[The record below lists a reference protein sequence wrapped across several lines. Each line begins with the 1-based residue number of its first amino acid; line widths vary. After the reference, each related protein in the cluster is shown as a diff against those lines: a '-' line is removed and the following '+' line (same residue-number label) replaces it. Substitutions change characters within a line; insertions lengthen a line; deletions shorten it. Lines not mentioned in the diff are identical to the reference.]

1 MNVPYRQERHE
12 LPMVGLVVGLAAI
25 TAVIYLMMGW
35 DWLGVGDLT
44 AEEGPSGIIY
54 VAAGSYLV
62 GGLLILLRRRWLWVM
77 GAVINALVILFFFSM
92 YQERPAVLL
101 SPGGIVSKAAQI
113 LLEVGLIYLIVTDW
127 LRSRRK
133 SRGQAE

>member
-1 MNVPYRQERHE
+1 M
-12 LPMVGLVVGLAAI
+12 AAA
-25 TAVIYLMMGW
+25 TAVIYLMM
-35 DWLGVGDLT
+35 DWNWLSVGDLGLD
-44 AEEGPSGIIY
+44 ERPSAIIY

-77 GAVINALVILFFFSM
+77 GAAINALVILFFFSA

-101 SPGGIVSKAAQI
+101 SPGGVISKAAQI
-113 LLEVGLIYLIVTDW
+113 LLELGLLYLIITDW

-133 SRGQAE
+133 AKSEALVRIAPV